1 MLNQLIDALLA
12 LEQAPG
18 AHVWAAVEMLM
29 DTGRRPT
36 GICELGW
43 DCLEH
48 DTDDKYALI
57 YTDFKANK
65 ARRRMPITGKTA
77 QMITGQ

>member
-1 MLNQLIDALLA
+1 
-12 LEQAPG
+12 LEQASG
-18 AHVWAAVEMLM
+18 AHVRAAVEMLM

-36 GICELGW
+36 EICELGW
-43 DCLEH
+43 DCLEQ
-48 DTDDKYALI
+48 DTDGKYALI

>member
-1 MLNQLIDALLA
+1 VLNQLIDALLA
-12 LEQAPG
+12 LEQASGP
-18 AHVWAAVEMLM
+18 HVWAAVEMLM

-36 GICELGW
+36 EICELGW

-48 DTDDKYALI
+48 DTDGKYALI

-65 ARRRMPITGKTA
+65 ARRRMPTTGKTA
-77 QMITGQ
+77 QMITR